1 MIMSSE
7 SLRASSRQL
16 RMSSQQLREDLG
28 KTREEYLRNVNELL
42 DLMAG
47 QSTLLHQVT
56 RWGLIPP

>member
-1 MIMSSE
+1 
-7 SLRASSRQL
+7 
-16 RMSSQQLREDLG
+16 MSSQQLREDLG